1 MPLPARIACAIMDT
15 VLGRLTL
22 LFMTGAV
29 GDLAIARQAAA
40 QMLAAYNIETEE
52 ELRLAAEIISLGFH
66 VLEALSQAADPDLSL
81 NQVIRLRGS
90 AVSLSRESH
99 KFQRKLDQLQRDRR
113 AGVPAQSAEAQ
124 AEIPSQPSD
133 TSPSRPQI
141 DKAIGLIEFA
151 REAIESATKN
161 GGMTWTQSLHQR
173 QTAKRIADKLIR
185 KEAEHAR
192 RSAQSNPPKPNARA
206 LDAPTLNPPT
216 PNPPT
221 LNAPVLD
228 ARVAFAA
235 MAAEHAAQAVPV
247 V

>member
-29 GDLAIARQAAA
+29 GDLAVARQAAA
-40 QMLAAYNIETEE
+40 QMLAAYNVETEE
-52 ELRLAAEIISLGFH
+52 ELRLAAEIISLGLH

-113 AGVPAQSAEAQ
+113 TGIPAQSAEPQ
-124 AEIPSQPSD
+124 AEIPTQGSD
-133 TSPSRPQI
+133 ATPTRPQI

-185 KEAEHAR
+185 KEAEQVR
-192 RSAQSNPPKPNARA
+192 RSARSNPSILDARA
-206 LDAPTLNPPT
+206 LDAPTLNPPAQE
-216 PNPPT
+216 
-221 LNAPVLD
+221 APIPD

-247 V
+247 T